1 VFKGPE
7 NLVAT
12 L

>member
-1 VFKGPE
+1 MKGPE
-7 NLVAT
+7 NL